1 MGRPVAISLPPADK
15 AAGIREGVRQRA
27 QWQLEELVEGWGLV
41 APNEGAGAVYP
52 YFKTTKLC
60 DASTTLTGDTFDALA
75 RNPGWPREHVPAST
89 APGMEPTTE
98 WTKAL
103 LEWADKVAASGRRAA
118 ELAAVSATITAL
130 SPEEVPNY
138 LLRQTPRFFENNPD
152 GSLWFFEVDQLF
164 ATRTALLRVLL
175 ALATMPDFLE
185 AYAGEKGALKIQTL
199 QEHSLTGGIANDA
212 LVEALLLAI
221 PPASMGVAW
230 SWMPHA
236 IVFLFGHPTSLLE
249 EHPPTFASLYVPR
262 LHGTGAGFHWRESD
276 FWDGVGPAEVETLF
290 QWWAT
295 RLNVI
300 YSHALDPTNFDD
312 GNGLLDVKR
321 QTVWFLT
328 FERLLADALSIGS
341 SPQSAA
347 LARLETGFDLLD
359 KAESLLGYTQ
369 KNSGKGFERLLRR
382 NEMIPRLDR
391 VWDDRLPLQLRPR
404 FKSHTRHLYD
414 RIYDH
419 IKENAYPFR
428 VADDGSGIKIWSAK
442 HNKLI
447 KWSWDSYVPPLVRA
461 VRNSAHGVMETF
473 EKASERDIVVAHSGE
488 MPPELPELA
497 AFLAFAIVADAERV
511 CAGTWW
517 A

>member
-1 MGRPVAISLPPADK
+1 VTKAVAVELPPADK
-15 AAGIREGVRQRA
+15 APGIREGVRERA
-27 QWQLEELVEGWGLV
+27 QWKLNEVGTFGMVE
-41 APNEGAGAVYP
+41 PNEGAGTVFQ

-60 DASTTLTGDTFDALA
+60 DA
-75 RNPGWPREHVPAST
+75 N
-89 APGMEPTTE
+89 
-98 WTKAL
+98 
-103 LEWADKVAASGRRAA
+103 
-118 ELAAVSATITAL
+118 TAL
-130 SPEEVPNY
+130 SPAAFDPLVKNPAWPRAEISVRTSPGGAPTTNWATTLIKWGNNIAANGRRGSDLVGVSANIGGLAPEEVPDY
-138 LLRQTPRFFENNPD
+138 LLDQAPMFFKENPD
-152 GSLWFFEVDQLF
+152 SSLWFFEVDHLF
-164 ATRTALLRVLL
+164 TSRTALLRVLL
-175 ALATMPDFLE
+175 ALDTMPDFLE
-185 AYAGEKGALKIQTL
+185 AYSGDQGAFKIQTL
-199 QEHSLTGGIANDA
+199 QEHSLTGAIANEA
-212 LVEALLLAI
+212 LVEPLLLAI
-221 PPASMGVAW
+221 PPSTMGFAW

-236 IVFLFGHPTSLLE
+236 IVFLIGHPTSLLE
-249 EHPPTFASLYVPR
+249 DHPPTLASLYAPR

-276 FWDGVGPAEVETLF
+276 FWDGVGPADVETLF

-300 YSHALDPTNFDD
+300 YSYALDPTNFDD
-312 GNGLLDVKR
+312 GNGLLDIKR
-321 QTVWFLT
+321 QVVWFLT
-328 FERLLADALSIGS
+328 FERLLADALSIGA

-347 LARLETGFDLLD
+347 LMRVETAFDLLD

-382 NEMIPRLDR
+382 NEMITRLDR
-391 VWDDRLPLQLRPR
+391 VWDDRLPIQLRPR

-428 VADDGSGIKIWSAK
+428 VAEDGSGINVWSAK

-447 KWSWDSYVPPLVRA
+447 KWSWDGYVPPLVRA
-461 VRNSAHGVMETF
+461 VRNSAHGLMETF

-497 AFLAFAIVADAERV
+497 AFLAFALVADAERV

-517 A
+517 D